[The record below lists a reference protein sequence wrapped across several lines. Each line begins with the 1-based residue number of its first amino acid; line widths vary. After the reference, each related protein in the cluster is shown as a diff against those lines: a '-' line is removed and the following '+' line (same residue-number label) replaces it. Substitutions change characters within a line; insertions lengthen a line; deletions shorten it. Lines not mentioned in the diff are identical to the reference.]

1 MTATVAAII
10 TVLLVMCS
18 ITVGACPIPG
28 SLNGSCCGIKSDE
41 FQFSISSKSHVY
53 NISNFC
59 GDCEHWANGYCDSAS
74 GGGGWLVIQRR
85 IKKYSVNFHRL
96 WYDYE
101 NGFGDLNKEFWY
113 GLHPIHCLT
122 NTGTWQLRIDLTFTN
137 GTKTYMQYKQFS
149 VGSVQKNYRL
159 SLSGFEGITPTDP
172 FTTYNII
179 GYPFSTVDRLNHG
192 TCARIAHSSNSP
204 GGWWYNNCFHI
215 NLNYNYDH
223 VGSDGFIYLGSKWYS
238 PSFIEM
244 KIRPTTCDV

>member
-1 MTATVAAII
+1 MSVPVVNILT
-10 TVLLVMCS
+10 LLVGRVIGNRDCS
-18 ITVGACPIPG
+18 IPKTL
-28 SLNGSCCGIKSDE
+28 SGSCCEVRGTESFKFSNAE
-41 FQFSISSKSHVY
+41 SISGIY

-59 GDCEHWANGYCDSAS
+59 GDCRRWANGYCDATS

-85 IKKYSVNFHRL
+85 IQKCSTDFHKK
-96 WYDYE
+96 WDDYE

-113 GLHPIHCLT
+113 GLRPIHCLT

-215 NLNYNYDH
+215 NLNYNY
-223 VGSDGFIYLGSKWYS
+223 GAPQGFVLLGSKWHF